1 MSDILSARPAP
12 AGASTLW
19 IMLLTA
25 ASTLTTLAL
34 ACATPFPALAALA
47 AHHMRRR
54 DGVALMLAAWGA
66 SQAVGFGLLGYACD
80 VETLGWGAALGLAAP
95 VSILAAYAVM
105 DRVDGRPAIVR
116 LALAYVVAFVAF
128 KAVIALFALRLGGL
142 ATTFDPGLVA
152 RQFLRNGEI
161 LIVLLLLH
169 RGLVALGA
177 PVPARARAA

>member
-1 MSDILSARPAP
+1 MNDTLSPSSPP
-12 AGASTLW
+12 AGASVLW

-34 ACATPFPALAALA
+34 ACATPFPALAA
-47 AHHMRRR
+47 HHMRRR
-54 DGVALMLAAWGA
+54 DGVALMLAAWA
-66 SQAVGFGLLGYACD
+66 VSQAVGFGLLGYACD

-95 VSILAAYAVM
+95 VSVLAAYAVM
-105 DRVDGRPAIVR
+105 DRVDGRPAVVR

-169 RGLVALGA
+169 RGLMALGA
-177 PVPARARAA
+177 PAPAQTKAA